1 MTFKV
6 NANAAHSSI
15 VVDFHDFKILDLDTL
30 VWLPVVCSYPKC
42 RGGIHAVVETSR
54 GWLLSG
60 ARMRYLM
67 LFCIFIN
74 FDINVIIIIF
84 NTNLLIYVFMY
95 VFINVFINKFIHLFM
110 YSFIN
115 LFYLCVYSFI
125 NSFIYVFVCSFIH
138 LFIHR
143 RNANRGIERYA
154 KIQK

>member
-1 MTFKV
+1 MSFKV

-67 LFCIFIN
+67 LFCAFIN
-74 FDINVIIIIF
+74 FIINVIIIVF
-84 NTNLLIYVFMY
+84 NTNFLIYVFMD
-95 VFINVFINKFIHLFM
+95 VFINVFIDK
-110 YSFIN
+110 
-115 LFYLCVYSFI
+115 
-125 NSFIYVFVCSFIH
+125 FIH
-138 LFIHR
+138 LFIHLF
-143 RNANRGIERYA
+143 NYLFIYIFIYLGMYSFIYFISFLWRYSSFSVA
-154 KIQK
+154 IPSLFDF